1 MPAELIA
8 QGRQLLHQGWWI
20 LAAPLTM
27 LFLTVLAFNLLGE
40 GLRRA
45 LDPVMRR

>member
-1 MPAELIA
+1 LM
-8 QGRQLLHQGWWI
+8 
-20 LAAPLTM
+20 M

>member
-1 MPAELIA
+1 MIA
-8 QGRQLLHQGWWI
+8 QGRQILHQGWWVLSTPL
-20 LAAPLTM
+20 LA

>member
-1 MPAELIA
+1 VI
-8 QGRQLLHQGWWI
+8 
-20 LAAPLTM
+20 AAPLVM
-27 LFLTVLAFNLLGE
+27 LFSTVLAFNQLGD